1 MALCFDGTV
10 VVALCWV
17 FLCFVLSVVVAL
29 SFSLLQVLSAL
40 EAMMTHWHDSMMS
53 WVKRAGHFDKHNN
66 IVFLQGA
73 GIERGFVAHHMGDYN
88 GRGIKMILDG
98 GVSLVGNWIAYI
110 QCQHP
115 ALCDSIR

>member
-1 MALCFDGTV
+1 MMA
-10 VVALCWV
+10 
-17 FLCFVLSVVVAL
+17 
-29 SFSLLQVLSAL
+29 
-40 EAMMTHWHDSMMS
+40 HWHDRKMS
-53 WVKRAGHFDKHNN
+53 WVTRAGHFDKHNN

-110 QCQHP
+110 QCQHC
-115 ALCDSIR
+115 AIVSGSSGSLYVVELLSWMW